1 MALYEPE
8 AKRQQVQR
16 EGQKMTKSIIAIVIL
31 LAILCVT
38 VFCTSPI
45 FDEKDLTENLYSG
58 EFSIACG
65 C

>member
-1 MALYEPE
+1 
-8 AKRQQVQR
+8 
-16 EGQKMTKSIIAIVIL
+16 MTKSIIAIVIL

-38 VFCTSPI
+38 VFYTSPI

-58 EFSIACG
+58 EFSVACG

>member
-1 MALYEPE
+1 
-8 AKRQQVQR
+8 
-16 EGQKMTKSIIAIVIL
+16 MTKSIIAIVIL

-58 EFSIACG
+58 EFSVAYG